1 MAYEYPYWRVVLGFS
16 LTPLLAGVFF
26 VLISVFPYAF
36 PGGGGNALSIAVIM
50 VFLGEVIFLIP
61 ALCLGVVC
69 ATLKLRRSWGAS
81 AIVFFL
87 GGGSLYLPFLFFVGG
102 DFQDFL
108 LKTSSQPVVFFLG
121 SAASFIMS
129 WFVLPKHEK

>member
-1 MAYEYPYWRVVLGFS
+1 MMAYEYPYWRVVLGFS

-81 AIVFFL
+81 AIVFFWA
-87 GGGSLYLPFLFFVGG
+87 GVACIFHFF
-102 DFQDFL
+102 FL
-108 LKTSSQPVVFFLG
+108 LEVISRIFYLKLAVSLSFF
-121 SAASFIMS
+121 F
-129 WFVLPKHEK
+129 